1 MAGAAAVWSKTASGL
16 LENEGAP
23 SVRAYSSSLCCVLLY
38 TEQEAPHDARFSL
51 VVLRLT
57 LIMFLPSN
65 YKLIIIEVIYL
76 YFLFLPLPS
85 APSES
90 NGASN

>member
-1 MAGAAAVWSKTASGL
+1 MYAPTPPSCAAAV
-16 LENEGAP
+16 
-23 SVRAYSSSLCCVLLY
+23 LY

-85 APSES
+85 ES